1 MHRWRSRRTALRSIL
16 AFPALVLSLST
27 AAHAATFVWDAPKG
41 CPDRDVIRW
50 RVEDALG
57 TKLENAAPLSFT
69 AKVEHSSANS
79 WVVVL
84 DVASTQTESPPAA
97 PATPAKSSPTSPGVA
112 PDNSSVQHR
121 TIEASNCEDLAQAT
135 GVAIALALGADLGEP
150 AASPDPNSPKPAK
163 NTQSVDAKPEPPT
176 KATGAPSEAKTKI
189 AKGSPFWLRGALG
202 PVIDRGTLPGWAPGV
217 EGAFSLGRAAF
228 DARLGALVLP
238 SESKEVSGNAGGSFA
253 MFAATAAVC
262 GGTRRSTTLL
272 RLCLGTEFGKLTGT
286 GVNVAVSWSRSST
299 WIAPRGD
306 LDVSIPLGDAS
317 LRAFGRGTLVA
328 PMIRK
333 KFTVDGLGQVHQPD
347 SVGAR
352 LGIGLELLW
361 P

>member
-1 MHRWRSRRTALRSIL
+1 MDRERLRRLAFQSIL
-16 AFPALVLSLST
+16 AFPRLVLFLST

-41 CPDRDVIRW
+41 CPDRDAIRW

-57 TKLENAAPLSFT
+57 TKLENAAPLSFA
-69 AKVEHSSANS
+69 AKIEHNSANK

-84 DVASTQTESPPAA
+84 DVASSQTESPPAV
-97 PATPAKSSPTSPGVA
+97 PAAAATSPPSPGVA

-135 GVAIALALGADLGEP
+135 AVAIALALGADL
-150 AASPDPNSPKPAK
+150 AASPAPPDPERSKPSK
-163 NTQSVDAKPEPPT
+163 DTQLVDTGPEPPS
-176 KATGAPSEAKTKI
+176 KATQAASEAKTET
-189 AKGSPFWLRGALG
+189 ANGSPFWLRGALG
-202 PVIDRGTLPGWAPGV
+202 PVIDHGTLPGWAPGV
-217 EGAFSLGRAAF
+217 EGAFSLGKEAF
-228 DARLGALVLP
+228 DVRLGALVLP
-238 SESKEVSGNAGGSFA
+238 SESKQVSGTAGGSFA

-262 GGTRRSTTLL
+262 GGTQRSTTLL

-317 LRAFGRGTLVA
+317 LRAFGRATLVV

-333 KFTVDGLGQVHQPD
+333 KFMVDGLGQVHQPD

-352 LGIGLELLW
+352 LGVGLELLW